1 MNKTITFNYGFT
13 ASNGK
18 SFLMERIC
26 SLMGDYGDSFNVN
39 LLTNKMSLAGDAN
52 STLVNFKNKRFVY
65 CSEPEAGAKLNTNF
79 VKILTGDTIKA
90 RGLYSNEEEK
100 LGITVG
106 NKEINDVLFGTES
119 PFKQEFTDPNT
130 GEFKVNDAKQAIAQV
145 KKSKNQEQIKQIEK
159 MYIEPSIE
167 NRLRNKYQALIVKG
181 LQLPSWMVQKQY
193 NESNSIANIDIVG
206 IPYASISDSIIKVT
220 DDEVANYI
228 KENAAAFQVEEAS
241 KSINF
246 VGFSAAPT
254 SADSA
259 NVLNTITALKADFQ
273 AAQDAAVFLNKVGSD
288 LPFYNSYISGK
299 SLQVPNKD
307 AILAAGV
314 GNTYGPY
321 VDGKNYTIA
330 KVIGVKQWPDS
341 ASVRHILIA
350 TAGQNGQII
359 RDDSAAKKLI
369 DSIKSAIAGG
379 ASFDEMVLKYSD
391 DAGSKEKGGKYEMF
405 PQAQMVGPFND
416 FSFDNTVGSKGVVKT
431 DFGYHYIEV
440 LKQTPRSPAYKI
452 AYLSKAILPSSETIG
467 VASAAAAAFA
477 TASKDIKSFNQEA
490 VKLNK
495 QTFPAAGI
503 KSMDYEIPG
512 LGESRTLVRWIYEND
527 LNAVSEPTE
536 IGDSYYVAI
545 ITGEEKV
552 GLASVASAKPQ
563 VEGILRDQKKAIQIK
578 QNFKGSTMEAIAASA
593 KTIIQPADSVNF
605 NYSLIPGIGNEPKL
619 VGAAFNKAL
628 LNKPSAPIAGNAG
641 VFVISVKSQGAKAAT
656 QDLASFE
663 SDLLNRTRSVIYRT
677 NIGLKKVA
685 KIKDNRMKVY

>member
-1 MNKTITFNYGFT
+1 MSIIQNIRDKGAWIIFTIIVIALVAFVLQDGIGKQGNTTVTDLGTVNGVSINKINFEEKLEIQVQNYASQGVKREQLIGFLW
-13 ASNGK
+13 NQ
-18 SFLMERIC
+18 EIDRI
-26 SLMGDYGDSFNVN
+26 LY
-39 LLTNKMSLAGDAN
+39 
-52 STLVNFKNKRFVY
+52 
-65 CSEPEAGAKLNTNF
+65 
-79 VKILTGDTIKA
+79 IK
-90 RGLYSNEEEK
+90 EEEA

-106 NKEINDVLFGTES
+106 NKEITDVLFGTES
-119 PFKQEFTDPNT
+119 PFRQEFTDPNT
-130 GEFKVNDAKQAIAQV
+130 GEFRVNDAKQAIAQV
-145 KKSKNQEQIKQIEK
+145 KKSKNQEQINQIEK

-167 NRLRNKYQALIVKG
+167 NRLRNKYQALIIKG
-181 LQLPSWMVQKQY
+181 VQLPSWMVQKQY
-193 NESNSIANIDIVG
+193 NESNSIASIDIVG
-206 IPYASISDSIIKVT
+206 IPYASISDSTIKVT
-220 DDEVANYI
+220 DDEVASYI

-241 KSINF
+241 KTINF

-259 NVLNTITALKADFQ
+259 SVLNTVTALKADFQ
-273 AAQDAAVFLNKVGSD
+273 AAPDPAAFLNKAGSD

-299 SLQVPNKD
+299 YLQVPNKE

-314 GNTYGPY
+314 GNTFGPY

-369 DSIKSAIAGG
+369 DSIKTAIAGG
-379 ASFDEMVLKYSD
+379 VSFDEMVLKYSD

-477 TASKDIKSFNQEA
+477 SASKDIKSFNQEA

-527 LNAVSEPTE
+527 INSVSEPTE

-545 ITGEEKV
+545 ITGEEKA

-593 KTIIQPADSVNF
+593 KTIIQPADSINF
-605 NYSLIPGIGNEPKL
+605 NYSLIPGIGNEPKI

-641 VFVISVKSQGAKAAT
+641 VFVISVKSQGAKATT
-656 QDLASFE
+656 QDVASFE
-663 SDLLNRTRSVIYRT
+663 ADLLNRTRSVVYRT

-685 KIKDNRMKVY
+685 KIKDNHMKVY

>member
-1 MNKTITFNYGFT
+1 MSIIQNIRDKGAWIIFTIIVIALVAFVLQDGIGKQGNTTVTDLGTVNGVSINKINFEEKLDMQVQNYASQGVKREQLIGFLW
-13 ASNGK
+13 NQ
-18 SFLMERIC
+18 EIDRI
-26 SLMGDYGDSFNVN
+26 LY
-39 LLTNKMSLAGDAN
+39 
-52 STLVNFKNKRFVY
+52 
-65 CSEPEAGAKLNTNF
+65 
-79 VKILTGDTIKA
+79 IK
-90 RGLYSNEEEK
+90 EEEA

-106 NKEINDVLFGTES
+106 NKEITDVLFGTES
-119 PFKQEFTDPNT
+119 PFRQEFTDPNT
-130 GEFKVNDAKQAIAQV
+130 GEFRVNDAKQAIAQV
-145 KKSKNQEQIKQIEK
+145 KKSKNQEQINQIEK

-181 LQLPSWMVQKQY
+181 VQLPSWMVQKQY
-193 NESNSIANIDIVG
+193 NESNSIASIDIVG
-206 IPYASISDSIIKVT
+206 IPYASISDSTIKVT
-220 DDEVANYI
+220 DDEVASYI

-241 KSINF
+241 KTINF

-254 SADSA
+254 SADSTS
-259 NVLNTITALKADFQ
+259 VLNTITALKADYQ
-273 AAQDAAVFLNKVGSD
+273 AAADAAAFLNKAGSD

-299 SLQVPNKD
+299 SLQVPNKE

-369 DSIKSAIAGG
+369 DSIKTAIAGG
-379 ASFDEMVLKYSD
+379 VSFDEMVLKYSD

-452 AYLSKAILPSSETIG
+452 AYLSKTILPSSETIG

-477 TASKDIKSFNQEA
+477 SASKDIKSFNQEA

-527 LNAVSEPTE
+527 INSVSEPTE

-545 ITGEEKV
+545 ITGEEKT

-593 KTIIQPADSVNF
+593 KTIIQPADSINF
-605 NYSLIPGIGNEPKL
+605 NYSLIPGIGNEPKI

-641 VFVISVKSQGAKAAT
+641 VFVISVKSQGAKVAT
-656 QDLASFE
+656 QDIASFE
-663 SDLLNRTRSVIYRT
+663 ADLLNRTRSVVYRT

>member
-1 MNKTITFNYGFT
+1 MSIIQNIRDKGAWIIFTIIVIALVAFVLQDGIGKQGNTTVTDLGSVNGISINKINFEEKLEIQVQNYASQGVKREQLIGFLW
-13 ASNGK
+13 NQ
-18 SFLMERIC
+18 EV
-26 SLMGDYGDSFNVN
+26 DQ
-39 LLTNKMSLAGDAN
+39 LL
-52 STLVNFKNKRFVY
+52 Y
-65 CSEPEAGAKLNTNF
+65 
-79 VKILTGDTIKA
+79 IK
-90 RGLYSNEEEK
+90 EEET

-145 KKSKNQEQIKQIEK
+145 KKSKNKEQINQIEK
-159 MYIEPSIE
+159 TYIEPSIQ

-181 LQLPSWMVQKQY
+181 VQVPSWMVQKQY
-193 NESNSIANIDIVG
+193 NELNSIANINIVG
-206 IPYASISDSIIKVT
+206 IPYTSISDSTIKVT
-220 DDEVANYI
+220 DEEVASYI
-228 KENAAAFQVEEAS
+228 KENAAAYQVEEAS

-254 SADSA
+254 STDSVA
-259 NVLNTITALKADFQ
+259 VYNTITALKADFQ
-273 AAQDAAVFLNKVGSD
+273 TAQDPTVFLNKVGSD
-288 LPFYNSYISGK
+288 IPFYNSYISYK
-299 SLQVPNKD
+299 SLQVPNKE
-307 AILAAGV
+307 AIIASGV

-341 ASVRHILIA
+341 ASVRHILVA
-350 TAGQNGQII
+350 TAGQNGQVV
-359 RDDSAAKKLI
+359 RDDSTAKKLI
-369 DSIKSAIAGG
+369 DSIRSAIAGG
-379 ASFDEMVLKYSD
+379 VSFDEMLLKYSD

-416 FSFDNTVGSKGVVKT
+416 FSFDNSVGTKGVVKT

-440 LKQTPRSPAYKI
+440 LKQTPRSAAYKI

-467 VASAAAAAFA
+467 AASAAAATFA

-495 QTFPAAGI
+495 QTIPASGI
-503 KSMDYEIPG
+503 KSMDFEIPG
-512 LGESRTLVRWIYEND
+512 LGASRTLVRWVYEND
-527 LNAVSEPTE
+527 INTVSEPTE
-536 IGDSYYVAI
+536 IGDSYYVAV
-545 ITGEEKV
+545 ITGEEKA

-578 QNFKGSTMEAIAASA
+578 QKFRGNTMEEIAASA
-593 KTIIQPADSVNF
+593 KTMVQPADSINF
-605 NYSLIPGIGNEPKL
+605 NYALIPGIGNEPKL
-619 VGAAFNKAL
+619 VGAAFNKAF

-641 VFVISVKSQGAKAAT
+641 VFVISVKSQGANVAT

-663 SDLLNRTRSVIYRT
+663 SDLINRTRSVIYRT

>member
-1 MNKTITFNYGFT
+1 MSIIQNIRDKGAWIIFTIIVIALVAFVLQDGIGKQGNTTETDLGTVNGVAINKINFEEKLEIQVQNYASQGVKREQLIGFLW
-13 ASNGK
+13 NQ
-18 SFLMERIC
+18 EIDRI
-26 SLMGDYGDSFNVN
+26 
-39 LLTNKMSLAGDAN
+39 
-52 STLVNFKNKRFVY
+52 
-65 CSEPEAGAKLNTNF
+65 
-79 VKILTGDTIKA
+79 
-90 RGLYSNEEEK
+90 LYINEQEK
-100 LGITVG
+100 LGITIG
-106 NKEINDVLFGTES
+106 NKELTDVLFGTES

-145 KKSKNQEQIKQIEK
+145 KKSKNQEQINQIEK
-159 MYIEPSIE
+159 LYIEPSIE

-181 LQLPSWMVQKQY
+181 LQLPTWMVQKQY
-193 NESNSIANIDIVG
+193 NESNSIANIDIIGV
-206 IPYASISDSIIKVT
+206 PYANISDSTIKVT
-220 DDEVANYI
+220 DDEVASYI

-254 SADSA
+254 STDSTS
-259 NVLNTITALKADFQ
+259 VLNSITALKADFQ
-273 AAQDAAVFLNKVGSD
+273 AAQDPAVFLNKVGSD
-288 LPFYNSYISGK
+288 LPFYNSFISGK
-299 SLQVPNKD
+299 SIQIPNKE
-307 AILAAGV
+307 AIIAAGV
-314 GNTYGPY
+314 GNVYGPY

-341 ASVRHILIA
+341 ASVRHILIT
-350 TAGQNGQII
+350 TAGQNGQLV
-359 RDDSAAKKLI
+359 RDDSTAKKLI
-369 DSIKSAIAGG
+369 DSIRFAIAGG
-379 ASFDEMVLKYSD
+379 ASFDAMVLKYSE

-416 FSFDNTVGSKGVVKT
+416 FSFDNSVGTKGVVKT

-452 AYLSKAILPSSETIG
+452 AYLSKSILPSSETIG
-467 VASAAAAAFA
+467 AASAAAAAFA

-495 QTFPAAGI
+495 QTFPAVGI

-512 LGESRTLVRWIYEND
+512 LGESRSLVRWVYEND
-527 LNAVSEPTE
+527 LNSVSEPTE
-536 IGDSYYVAI
+536 IGDSYFVAI
-545 ITGEEKV
+545 ITGEEKA

-563 VEGILRDQKKAIQIK
+563 VEGILRDQKKATQIK
-578 QNFKGSTMEAIAASA
+578 QSFKGNTMEAIAASA
-593 KTIIQPADSVNF
+593 KTIVQPADSINF

-619 VGAAFNKAL
+619 VGAAFNKAFI
-628 LNKPSAPIAGNAG
+628 NKPSAPIAGNAG

-656 QDLASFE
+656 QDLVSFE

-677 NIGLKKVA
+677 NIALKKVA

>member
-1 MNKTITFNYGFT
+1 MSIIQNIRDKGAWIIFTIIVIALVAFVLQDGIGKQGNTTETDLGTVNGVAINKINFEEKLEIQVQNYASQGVKREQLIGFLW
-13 ASNGK
+13 NQ
-18 SFLMERIC
+18 EIDRI
-26 SLMGDYGDSFNVN
+26 
-39 LLTNKMSLAGDAN
+39 
-52 STLVNFKNKRFVY
+52 
-65 CSEPEAGAKLNTNF
+65 
-79 VKILTGDTIKA
+79 
-90 RGLYSNEEEK
+90 LYINEQEK
-100 LGITVG
+100 LGITIG
-106 NKEINDVLFGTES
+106 NKELTDVLFGTES

-145 KKSKNQEQIKQIEK
+145 KKSKNQEQINQIEK
-159 MYIEPSIE
+159 LYIEPSIE

-181 LQLPSWMVQKQY
+181 LQLPTWMVQKQY
-193 NESNSIANIDIVG
+193 NESNSIANIDIIGV
-206 IPYASISDSIIKVT
+206 PYANISDSTIKVT
-220 DDEVANYI
+220 DDEVASYI

-241 KSINF
+241 KLINF

-254 SADSA
+254 STDSTS
-259 NVLNTITALKADFQ
+259 VLNSITALKADFQ
-273 AAQDAAVFLNKVGSD
+273 AAQDPAVFLNKVGSD
-288 LPFYNSYISGK
+288 LPFYNSFISGK
-299 SLQVPNKD
+299 SIQIPNKE
-307 AILAAGV
+307 AIIAAGV
-314 GNTYGPY
+314 GNVYGPY

-341 ASVRHILIA
+341 ASVRHILIT
-350 TAGQNGQII
+350 TAGQNGQLV
-359 RDDSAAKKLI
+359 RDDSTAKKLI
-369 DSIKSAIAGG
+369 DSIRFAIAGG
-379 ASFDEMVLKYSD
+379 ASFDAMVLKYSE

-416 FSFDNTVGSKGVVKT
+416 FSFDNSVGTKGVVKT

-467 VASAAAAAFA
+467 AASAAAAAFA

-495 QTFPAAGI
+495 QTFPAVGI

-512 LGESRTLVRWIYEND
+512 LGESRSLVRWVYEND
-527 LNAVSEPTE
+527 LNSVSEPTE
-536 IGDSYYVAI
+536 IGDSYFVAI
-545 ITGEEKV
+545 ITGEEKA

-563 VEGILRDQKKAIQIK
+563 VEGILRDQKKATQIK
-578 QNFKGSTMEAIAASA
+578 QSFKGNTMEAIAANA
-593 KTIIQPADSVNF
+593 KTVVQPADSINF

-619 VGAAFNKAL
+619 VGAAFNKAF

-656 QDLASFE
+656 QDLVSFE

-677 NIGLKKVA
+677 NIALKKVA

>member
-1 MNKTITFNYGFT
+1 MSIIQNIRDKGAWIIFTIIVIALIAFVLQDGIGKQGNTTVTDLGTVNGVSINKINFEEKLEIQVQNYASQGIKREQLIGFLW
-13 ASNGK
+13 NQ
-18 SFLMERIC
+18 EVDR
-26 SLMGDYGDSFNVN
+26 
-39 LLTNKMSLAGDAN
+39 LL
-52 STLVNFKNKRFVY
+52 Y
-65 CSEPEAGAKLNTNF
+65 
-79 VKILTGDTIKA
+79 I
-90 RGLYSNEEEK
+90 NEQEK

-106 NKEINDVLFGTES
+106 NKEITDVLFGTES

-145 KKSKNQEQIKQIEK
+145 KKSKNQEQINQIEK

-193 NESNSIANIDIVG
+193 NELNSIANIEIVG
-206 IPYASISDSIIKVT
+206 VPYASISDSTIKVT
-220 DDEVANYI
+220 DDEVATYI

-254 SADSA
+254 SADSMS
-259 NVLNTITALKADFQ
+259 VLNSITALKADFQ
-273 AAQDAAVFLNKVGSD
+273 AAPDAAVFLNKAGSD
-288 LPFYNSYISGK
+288 LPFYNSFISGK
-299 SLQVPNKD
+299 SIQIPNKE

-350 TAGQNGQII
+350 TAGQNGQLV
-359 RDDSAAKKLI
+359 RDDSTAKKLI

-379 ASFDEMVLKYSD
+379 VSFDEMVLKYSD

-416 FSFDNTVGSKGVVKT
+416 FSFDNAVGAKGVVKT

-467 VASAAAAAFA
+467 AASAAAAAFA
-477 TASKDIKSFNQEA
+477 SASKDLKSFNQEA

-495 QTFPAAGI
+495 QSFPASGI

-512 LGESRTLVRWIYEND
+512 IGESRTLVRWVYEND
-527 LNAVSEPTE
+527 MNSVSEPTE
-536 IGDSYYVAI
+536 VGDSYFVAI
-545 ITGEEKV
+545 ISGEEKV

-563 VEGILRDQKKAIQIK
+563 VEGIIRDQKKATQIK
-578 QNFKGSTMEAIAASA
+578 QSFKGNSMEAIAASA
-593 KTIIQPADSVNF
+593 KTTVQTADSINF

-619 VGAAFNKAL
+619 VGAAFNKSI
-628 LNKPSAPIAGNAG
+628 LNKPSPPIAGNAG
-641 VFVISVKSQGAKAAT
+641 VFVINVKAQGAKAAA

-663 SDLLNRTRSVIYRT
+663 SDMLNRTRSVIYRT
-677 NIGLKKVA
+677 NIALKKVA
-685 KIKDNRMKVY
+685 KIKDNRMMVY

>member
-1 MNKTITFNYGFT
+1 MSIIQNIRDKGAWIIFTIIVIALVAFVLQDGIGKQGNTTVTDLGSVNGVNINKINFEEKLEIQVQNYASQGVKREQLIGFLW
-13 ASNGK
+13 NQ
-18 SFLMERIC
+18 EIDRI
-26 SLMGDYGDSFNVN
+26 
-39 LLTNKMSLAGDAN
+39 
-52 STLVNFKNKRFVY
+52 
-65 CSEPEAGAKLNTNF
+65 
-79 VKILTGDTIKA
+79 
-90 RGLYSNEEEK
+90 LYSNEEEK

-440 LKQTPRSPAYKI
+440 LKQTPRRPAYKI

-605 NYSLIPGIGNEPKL
+605 NYSLIPGIGNEPKI

-656 QDLASFE
+656 QDLVSFE

-677 NIGLKKVA
+677 NIGLKRVA

>member
-1 MNKTITFNYGFT
+1 
-13 ASNGK
+13 
-18 SFLMERIC
+18 
-26 SLMGDYGDSFNVN
+26 
-39 LLTNKMSLAGDAN
+39 
-52 STLVNFKNKRFVY
+52 
-65 CSEPEAGAKLNTNF
+65 
-79 VKILTGDTIKA
+79 
-90 RGLYSNEEEK
+90 
-100 LGITVG
+100 
-106 NKEINDVLFGTES
+106 
-119 PFKQEFTDPNT
+119 
-130 GEFKVNDAKQAIAQV
+130 
-145 KKSKNQEQIKQIEK
+145 
-159 MYIEPSIE
+159 
-167 NRLRNKYQALIVKG
+167 
-181 LQLPSWMVQKQY
+181 MVQKQY
-193 NESNSIANIDIVG
+193 NESNSIASIDIVG
-206 IPYASISDSIIKVT
+206 IPYASISDSTIKVT
-220 DDEVANYI
+220 DDEVASYI

-241 KSINF
+241 KTINF

-259 NVLNTITALKADFQ
+259 SVLNTVTALKADFQ
-273 AAQDAAVFLNKVGSD
+273 AAPDPAAFLNKAGSD

-299 SLQVPNKD
+299 YLQVPNKE

-314 GNTYGPY
+314 GNTFGPY

-369 DSIKSAIAGG
+369 DSIKTAIAGG
-379 ASFDEMVLKYSD
+379 VSFDEMVLKYSD

-467 VASAAAAAFA
+467 VASAAAAVFA
-477 TASKDIKSFNQEA
+477 SASKDIKSFNQEA

-527 LNAVSEPTE
+527 INSVSEPTE

-545 ITGEEKV
+545 ITGEEKA

-593 KTIIQPADSVNF
+593 KTIIQPADSISF
-605 NYSLIPGIGNEPKL
+605 NYSLIPGIGNEPKI

-641 VFVISVKSQGAKAAT
+641 VFVISVKSQGAKATT
-656 QDLASFE
+656 QDVASFE
-663 SDLLNRTRSVIYRT
+663 ADLLNRTRSVVYRT

-685 KIKDNRMKVY
+685 KIKDNHMKVY

>member
-1 MNKTITFNYGFT
+1 MSIIQNIRDKGAWIIFTIIVIALVAFVLQDGIGKQGNTMVSELGTVNGVGINKINFEEKLDIQVQNYASQGVKREQLIGFLW
-13 ASNGK
+13 NQEVDRVL
-18 SFLMERIC
+18 FI
-26 SLMGDYGDSFNVN
+26 
-39 LLTNKMSLAGDAN
+39 
-52 STLVNFKNKRFVY
+52 
-65 CSEPEAGAKLNTNF
+65 SEEK
-79 VKILTGDTIKA
+79 
-90 RGLYSNEEEK
+90 K

-106 NKEINDVLFGTES
+106 TKELSDVLFGTES
-119 PFKQEFTDPNT
+119 PFRQEFTDPNT
-130 GEFKVNDAKQAIAQV
+130 GEFKVNDAKQAVAQV
-145 KKSKNQEQIKQIEK
+145 KKSKNQEQISQIEK

-167 NRLRNKYQALIVKG
+167 NRLRNKYQALVVKG
-181 LQLPSWMVQKQY
+181 VQVPTWMIQKQY
-193 NESNSIANIDIVG
+193 NESNSIANINIVG
-206 IPYASISDSIIKVT
+206 IPYASISDSSIKVT
-220 DDEVANYI
+220 DEEVATYI
-228 KENAAAFQVEEAS
+228 KENAAAYQVEEAT

-254 SADSA
+254 SADSTT
-259 NVLNTITALKADFQ
+259 VFNTISALKADFQ
-273 AAQDAAVFLNKVGSD
+273 AAQDPAVFLNKAGSD
-288 LPFYNSYISGK
+288 LPYYNSYISTK
-299 SLQVPNKD
+299 SLQVPNKE
-307 AILAAGV
+307 AIIAAGV
-314 GNTYGPY
+314 GNAYGPY

-341 ASVRHILIA
+341 TSVRHILIA

-379 ASFDEMVLKYSD
+379 VSFDEMVLKYSD

-416 FSFDNTVGSKGVVKT
+416 FSFDNSVGTKGVVKT

-440 LKQTPRSPAYKI
+440 LKQTPKSPAYKI

-477 TASKDIKSFNQEA
+477 SASKDVKSFNQEA

-495 QTFPAAGI
+495 QTFPASGI
-503 KSMDYEIPG
+503 KSMDYEIAG
-512 LGESRTLVRWIYEND
+512 IGESRSLVRWAFEKD

-536 IGDSYYVAI
+536 VGDSYFVAI

-552 GLASVASAKPQ
+552 GLASVASVKPQ
-563 VEGILRDQKKAIQIK
+563 IEGLLRDQKKAIQIK
-578 QNFKGSTMEAIAASA
+578 QNFKGNTIEEIAASA
-593 KTIIQPADSVNF
+593 KTIIQPADSINF
-605 NYSLIPGIGNEPKL
+605 NYSMIPGIGNEPKL
-619 VGAAFNKAL
+619 VGAAFNKAF

-663 SDLLNRTRSVIYRT
+663 ADLINRTRSVIYRT

-685 KIKDNRMKVY
+685 KIKDNRMEVY

>member
-1 MNKTITFNYGFT
+1 MSIIQNIRDKGAWIIFTIIVIALVAFVLQDGIGKQGNTAVTDLGTVNGVSINKINFEEKLEIQVQNYASQGVKREQLIGFLW
-13 ASNGK
+13 NQ
-18 SFLMERIC
+18 EIDRI
-26 SLMGDYGDSFNVN
+26 LY
-39 LLTNKMSLAGDAN
+39 
-52 STLVNFKNKRFVY
+52 
-65 CSEPEAGAKLNTNF
+65 
-79 VKILTGDTIKA
+79 IK
-90 RGLYSNEEEK
+90 EEEK

-106 NKEINDVLFGTES
+106 NKEITDVLFGTES
-119 PFKQEFTDPNT
+119 PLRQEFTDPNT

-145 KKSKNQEQIKQIEK
+145 KKSKNQEQINQIEK
-159 MYIEPSIE
+159 LYIEPSIE

-181 LQLPSWMVQKQY
+181 LQVPSWLVQKQY
-193 NESNSIANIDIVG
+193 NELNSIANIEIVG
-206 IPYASISDSIIKVT
+206 IPYASISDSTIKVT
-220 DDEVANYI
+220 DDEVASYI
-228 KENAAAFQVEEAS
+228 KENAASFQVEEAS

-259 NVLNTITALKADFQ
+259 SVLNTITALKADFQ
-273 AAQDAAVFLNKVGSD
+273 AAPDAAVFLNKAGSD

-299 SLQVPNKD
+299 TLQVPNKE

-330 KVIGVKQWPDS
+330 KLIGVKQWPDS

-350 TAGQNGQII
+350 TAGQNGQLV
-359 RDDSAAKKLI
+359 RDDSTAKKLI

-379 ASFDEMVLKYSD
+379 VSFDEMVQKYSD

-477 TASKDIKSFNQEA
+477 SASKDIKSFNQEA

-495 QTFPAAGI
+495 QSFPATGI

-512 LGESRTLVRWIYEND
+512 IGESRTLVRWVYEND
-527 LNAVSEPTE
+527 MNAVSEPTE
-536 IGDSYYVAI
+536 VGDSYYVAI

-578 QNFKGSTMEAIAASA
+578 QNFKGNTIEAIAANA
-593 KTIIQPADSVNF
+593 KTMVQPADSINF
-605 NYSLIPGIGNEPKL
+605 NYSMIPGIGNEPKL

-641 VFVISVKSQGAKAAT
+641 VFVISVKSQGAKAAS

-663 SDLLNRTRSVIYRT
+663 SDLINRTRSVIYRT

>member
-1 MNKTITFNYGFT
+1 MSIIQNIRDKGAWIIFTIIVIALVAFVLQDGIGKQGNTTVTELGTVNGVSINKINFEEKLEMQVQNYASQGVKREQLIGFLW
-13 ASNGK
+13 NQ
-18 SFLMERIC
+18 EIDRI
-26 SLMGDYGDSFNVN
+26 LY
-39 LLTNKMSLAGDAN
+39 
-52 STLVNFKNKRFVY
+52 
-65 CSEPEAGAKLNTNF
+65 
-79 VKILTGDTIKA
+79 IK
-90 RGLYSNEEEK
+90 EEET

-106 NKEINDVLFGTES
+106 NKEITDVLFGTES
-119 PFKQEFTDPNT
+119 PFRQEFTDPNT
-130 GEFKVNDAKQAIAQV
+130 GEFRVNDAKQAIAQV
-145 KKSKNQEQIKQIEK
+145 KKSKNQEQINQIEK

-181 LQLPSWMVQKQY
+181 VQLPSWMVQKQY
-193 NESNSIANIDIVG
+193 NESNTIANIDIVG
-206 IPYASISDSIIKVT
+206 IPYASISDSTIKVT
-220 DDEVANYI
+220 DNEVASYI

-241 KSINF
+241 KTINF

-259 NVLNTITALKADFQ
+259 SVLNTITALKADFQ
-273 AAQDAAVFLNKVGSD
+273 AALDAAAFLNKAGSD

-299 SLQVPNKD
+299 SLQVPNKE

-350 TAGQNGQII
+350 TTGQNGQII

-369 DSIKSAIAGG
+369 DSIKTAIAGG
-379 ASFDEMVLKYSD
+379 VSFDEMVLKYSD

-477 TASKDIKSFNQEA
+477 SASKDIKSFNQEA

-527 LNAVSEPTE
+527 INSVSEPTE

-545 ITGEEKV
+545 ITGEEKA
-552 GLASVASAKPQ
+552 GLASVASVKPQ

-578 QNFKGSTMEAIAASA
+578 QNFKGNTMEAIAASA
-593 KTIIQPADSVNF
+593 KTIIQSADSINF
-605 NYSLIPGIGNEPKL
+605 NYSLIPGIGNEPKI
-619 VGAAFNKAL
+619 VGAAFNKTL

-663 SDLLNRTRSVIYRT
+663 ADLLNRTRSVVYRT

>member
-1 MNKTITFNYGFT
+1 MSIIQNIRDKGAWIIFTIIVIALVAFVLQDGIGKQGNTTKTDLGTVNGVAINKINFEEKLEIQVQNYASQGVKREQLIGFLW
-13 ASNGK
+13 NQ
-18 SFLMERIC
+18 EIDRI
-26 SLMGDYGDSFNVN
+26 
-39 LLTNKMSLAGDAN
+39 
-52 STLVNFKNKRFVY
+52 
-65 CSEPEAGAKLNTNF
+65 
-79 VKILTGDTIKA
+79 
-90 RGLYSNEEEK
+90 LYINEQEK
-100 LGITVG
+100 LGITIG
-106 NKEINDVLFGTES
+106 NKELTDVLFGTES

-145 KKSKNQEQIKQIEK
+145 KKSKNQEQINQIEK
-159 MYIEPSIE
+159 LYIEPSIE

-181 LQLPSWMVQKQY
+181 LQLPTWMVQKQY
-193 NESNSIANIDIVG
+193 NESNSIANIDIIGV
-206 IPYASISDSIIKVT
+206 PYANISDSTIKVT
-220 DDEVANYI
+220 DDEVASYI

-254 SADSA
+254 SADST
-259 NVLNTITALKADFQ
+259 NVLNSITALKADFQ
-273 AAQDAAVFLNKVGSD
+273 AAQDPAVFLNKVGSD
-288 LPFYNSYISGK
+288 LPFYNSFISGK
-299 SLQVPNKD
+299 SIQIPNKE
-307 AILAAGV
+307 AIIAAGV
-314 GNTYGPY
+314 GNVYGPY

-341 ASVRHILIA
+341 ASVRHILIT
-350 TAGQNGQII
+350 TAGQNGQLV
-359 RDDSAAKKLI
+359 RDDSTAKKLI
-369 DSIKSAIAGG
+369 DSIRFAIAGG
-379 ASFDEMVLKYSD
+379 ASFDAMVLKYSE

-416 FSFDNTVGSKGVVKT
+416 FSFDNSVGTKGVVKT

-467 VASAAAAAFA
+467 AASAAAAAFA

-495 QTFPAAGI
+495 QTFPAVGI

-512 LGESRTLVRWIYEND
+512 LGESRSLVRWVYEND
-527 LNAVSEPTE
+527 LNSVSEPTE
-536 IGDSYYVAI
+536 IGDSYFVAI
-545 ITGEEKV
+545 ITGEEKA

-563 VEGILRDQKKAIQIK
+563 VEGILRDQKKATQIK
-578 QNFKGSTMEAIAASA
+578 QSFKGNTMEAIAANA
-593 KTIIQPADSVNF
+593 KTVVQPADSINF

-619 VGAAFNKAL
+619 VGAAFNKAF

-656 QDLASFE
+656 QDLVSFE

-677 NIGLKKVA
+677 NIALKKVA

>member
-1 MNKTITFNYGFT
+1 MSIIQNIRDKGAWIIFTIIVIALVAFVLQDGIGKQGNTTVTDLGSVNGISINKINFEEKLEIQVQNYASQGIKREQLIGFLW
-13 ASNGK
+13 NQ
-18 SFLMERIC
+18 EVDR
-26 SLMGDYGDSFNVN
+26 
-39 LLTNKMSLAGDAN
+39 LL
-52 STLVNFKNKRFVY
+52 Y
-65 CSEPEAGAKLNTNF
+65 
-79 VKILTGDTIKA
+79 I
-90 RGLYSNEEEK
+90 NEQEK

-106 NKEINDVLFGTES
+106 NKEITDVLFGTES

-145 KKSKNQEQIKQIEK
+145 KKSKNQEQINQIEK
-159 MYIEPSIE
+159 LYIEPSIE

-193 NESNSIANIDIVG
+193 NELNSIANIEIVG
-206 IPYASISDSIIKVT
+206 VPYTSISDSTIKVT
-220 DDEVANYI
+220 DDEVAAYI

-254 SADSA
+254 SADSMS
-259 NVLNTITALKADFQ
+259 VLNSITALKADFQ
-273 AAQDAAVFLNKVGSD
+273 AAPDAAVFLNKAGSD
-288 LPFYNSYISGK
+288 LPFYNSFISGK
-299 SLQVPNKD
+299 SIQIPNKE

-350 TAGQNGQII
+350 TAGQNGQLV
-359 RDDSAAKKLI
+359 RDDSTAKKLI

-379 ASFDEMVLKYSD
+379 VSFDEMVLKYSD

-416 FSFDNTVGSKGVVKT
+416 FSFDNAVGSKGVVKT

-477 TASKDIKSFNQEA
+477 SASKDLKSFNQEA

-495 QTFPAAGI
+495 QSFPASGI

-512 LGESRTLVRWIYEND
+512 IGESRTLVRWVYEND
-527 LNAVSEPTE
+527 MNSVSEPTE
-536 IGDSYYVAI
+536 VGDSYFVAI
-545 ITGEEKV
+545 ISGEEKV

-563 VEGILRDQKKAIQIK
+563 VEGIIRDQKKATQIK
-578 QNFKGSTMEAIAASA
+578 QGFKGNTMEAIAASV
-593 KTIIQPADSVNF
+593 KTTVQTADSINF
-605 NYSLIPGIGNEPKL
+605 NYSLIQGIGNEPKL
-619 VGAAFNKAL
+619 VGAAFNKAF

-641 VFVISVKSQGAKAAT
+641 VFVINVKAQGAKVAA

-685 KIKDNRMKVY
+685 KIKDNRMMVY

>member
-1 MNKTITFNYGFT
+1 MSIIQNIRDKGAWIIFTIIVIALVAFVLQDGIGKQGNTTETDLGTVNGVAINKINFEEKLEIQVQNYASQGVKREQLIGFLW
-13 ASNGK
+13 NQ
-18 SFLMERIC
+18 EIDRI
-26 SLMGDYGDSFNVN
+26 
-39 LLTNKMSLAGDAN
+39 
-52 STLVNFKNKRFVY
+52 
-65 CSEPEAGAKLNTNF
+65 
-79 VKILTGDTIKA
+79 
-90 RGLYSNEEEK
+90 LYINEQEK
-100 LGITVG
+100 LGITIG
-106 NKEINDVLFGTES
+106 NKELTDVLFGTES

-145 KKSKNQEQIKQIEK
+145 KKSKNQEQINQIEK
-159 MYIEPSIE
+159 LYIEPSIE

-181 LQLPSWMVQKQY
+181 LQLPTWMVQKQY
-193 NESNSIANIDIVG
+193 NESNSIANIDIIGV
-206 IPYASISDSIIKVT
+206 PYANISDSTIKVT
-220 DDEVANYI
+220 DDEVASYI

-254 SADSA
+254 SADST
-259 NVLNTITALKADFQ
+259 NVLNSITALKADFQ
-273 AAQDAAVFLNKVGSD
+273 AAQDPAVFLNKVGSD
-288 LPFYNSYISGK
+288 LPFYNSFISGK
-299 SLQVPNKD
+299 SIQIPNKE
-307 AILAAGV
+307 AIIAAGV
-314 GNTYGPY
+314 GNVYGPY

-341 ASVRHILIA
+341 ASVRHILIT
-350 TAGQNGQII
+350 TAGQNGQLV
-359 RDDSAAKKLI
+359 RDDSTAKKLI
-369 DSIKSAIAGG
+369 DSIRFAIAGG
-379 ASFDEMVLKYSD
+379 ASFDAMVLKYSE

-416 FSFDNTVGSKGVVKT
+416 FSFDNSVGTKGVVKT

-467 VASAAAAAFA
+467 AASAAAAAFA

-495 QTFPAAGI
+495 QTFPAVGI

-512 LGESRTLVRWIYEND
+512 LGESRSLVRWVYEND
-527 LNAVSEPTE
+527 LNSVSEPTE
-536 IGDSYYVAI
+536 IGDSYFVAI
-545 ITGEEKV
+545 ITGEEKA

-563 VEGILRDQKKAIQIK
+563 VEGILRDQKKATQIK
-578 QNFKGSTMEAIAASA
+578 QSFKGNTMEAIAANA
-593 KTIIQPADSVNF
+593 KTVVQPADSIIF

-619 VGAAFNKAL
+619 VGAAFNKAF

-656 QDLASFE
+656 QDLVSFE

-677 NIGLKKVA
+677 NIALKKVA

>member
-1 MNKTITFNYGFT
+1 MSIIQNIRDKGAWIIFTIIVIALIAFVLQDGIGKQGNTTVTDLGTVNGVSINKINFEEKLEIQVQNYASQGIKREQLIGFLW
-13 ASNGK
+13 NQ
-18 SFLMERIC
+18 EVDR
-26 SLMGDYGDSFNVN
+26 
-39 LLTNKMSLAGDAN
+39 LL
-52 STLVNFKNKRFVY
+52 Y
-65 CSEPEAGAKLNTNF
+65 
-79 VKILTGDTIKA
+79 I
-90 RGLYSNEEEK
+90 NEQEK

-106 NKEINDVLFGTES
+106 NKEITDVLFGTES

-145 KKSKNQEQIKQIEK
+145 KKSKNQEQINQIEK

-193 NESNSIANIDIVG
+193 NELNSIANIEIVG
-206 IPYASISDSIIKVT
+206 VPYASISDSTIKVT
-220 DDEVANYI
+220 DDEVATYI

-254 SADSA
+254 SADSMS
-259 NVLNTITALKADFQ
+259 VLNSITALKADFQ
-273 AAQDAAVFLNKVGSD
+273 AAPDAAVFLNKAGSD
-288 LPFYNSYISGK
+288 LPFYNSFISGK
-299 SLQVPNKD
+299 SIQIPNKE

-350 TAGQNGQII
+350 TAGQNGQLV
-359 RDDSAAKKLI
+359 RDDSTAKKLI

-379 ASFDEMVLKYSD
+379 VSFDEMVLKYSD

-416 FSFDNTVGSKGVVKT
+416 FSFDNAVGAKGVVKT

-467 VASAAAAAFA
+467 AASAAAAAFA
-477 TASKDIKSFNQEA
+477 SASKDLKSFNQEA

-495 QTFPAAGI
+495 QSFPASGI

-512 LGESRTLVRWIYEND
+512 IGESRTLVRWVYEND
-527 LNAVSEPTE
+527 INSVSEPTE
-536 IGDSYYVAI
+536 VGDSYFVAI
-545 ITGEEKV
+545 ISGEEKV

-563 VEGILRDQKKAIQIK
+563 VEGIIRDQKKATQIK
-578 QNFKGSTMEAIAASA
+578 QSFKGNSMEAIAASA
-593 KTIIQPADSVNF
+593 KTTVQTADSINF

-619 VGAAFNKAL
+619 VGAAFNKSF
-628 LNKPSAPIAGNAG
+628 LNKPSPPIAGNAG
-641 VFVISVKSQGAKAAT
+641 VFVINVKAQGAKAAA

-663 SDLLNRTRSVIYRT
+663 SDMLNRTRSVIYRT
-677 NIGLKKVA
+677 NIALKKVA
-685 KIKDNRMKVY
+685 KIKDNRMMVY

>member
-1 MNKTITFNYGFT
+1 MSIIQNIRDKGAWIIFTIIVIALVAFVLQDGIGKQGNTTETDLGTVNRVAINKINFEEKLEIQVQNYASQGVKREQLIGFLW
-13 ASNGK
+13 NQ
-18 SFLMERIC
+18 EIDRI
-26 SLMGDYGDSFNVN
+26 
-39 LLTNKMSLAGDAN
+39 
-52 STLVNFKNKRFVY
+52 
-65 CSEPEAGAKLNTNF
+65 
-79 VKILTGDTIKA
+79 
-90 RGLYSNEEEK
+90 LYINEQEK
-100 LGITVG
+100 LGITIG
-106 NKEINDVLFGTES
+106 NKELTDVLFGTES

-145 KKSKNQEQIKQIEK
+145 KKSKNQEQINQIEK
-159 MYIEPSIE
+159 LYIEPSIE

-181 LQLPSWMVQKQY
+181 LQLPTWMVQKQY
-193 NESNSIANIDIVG
+193 NESNSIANIDIIGV
-206 IPYASISDSIIKVT
+206 PYANISDSTIKVT
-220 DDEVANYI
+220 DDEVASYI

-254 SADSA
+254 STDSTS
-259 NVLNTITALKADFQ
+259 VLNSITALKADFQ
-273 AAQDAAVFLNKVGSD
+273 AAQDPAVFLNKVGSD
-288 LPFYNSYISGK
+288 LPFYNSFISGK
-299 SLQVPNKD
+299 SIQIPNKE
-307 AILAAGV
+307 AIIAAGV
-314 GNTYGPY
+314 GNVYGPY

-341 ASVRHILIA
+341 ASVRHILIT
-350 TAGQNGQII
+350 TAGQNGQLV
-359 RDDSAAKKLI
+359 RDDSTAKKLI
-369 DSIKSAIAGG
+369 DSIRFAIAGG
-379 ASFDEMVLKYSD
+379 ASFDAMVLKYSE

-416 FSFDNTVGSKGVVKT
+416 FSFDNSVGTKGVVKT

-467 VASAAAAAFA
+467 AASAAAAAFA

-495 QTFPAAGI
+495 QTFPAVGI

-512 LGESRTLVRWIYEND
+512 LGESRSLVRWVYEND
-527 LNAVSEPTE
+527 LNSVSEPTE
-536 IGDSYYVAI
+536 IGDSYFVAI
-545 ITGEEKV
+545 ITGEEKA

-563 VEGILRDQKKAIQIK
+563 VEGILRDQKKATQIK
-578 QNFKGSTMEAIAASA
+578 LGLKGNTMEAIAANA
-593 KTIIQPADSVNF
+593 KTVVQPADSINF
-605 NYSLIPGIGNEPKL
+605 NYSLIPGIGNEPKV
-619 VGAAFNKAL
+619 VGAAFNKAF

-656 QDLASFE
+656 QDLVSFE

-677 NIGLKKVA
+677 NIALKKVA

>member
-1 MNKTITFNYGFT
+1 MSIIQNIRDKGAWIIFTIIVIALVAFVLQDGIGKQGNATVTDLGTVNGVSINKINFEEKLEIQVQNYASQGVKREQLIGFLW
-13 ASNGK
+13 NQ
-18 SFLMERIC
+18 EIDRI
-26 SLMGDYGDSFNVN
+26 
-39 LLTNKMSLAGDAN
+39 
-52 STLVNFKNKRFVY
+52 
-65 CSEPEAGAKLNTNF
+65 
-79 VKILTGDTIKA
+79 
-90 RGLYSNEEEK
+90 LYANEEEV

-106 NKEINDVLFGTES
+106 NKEITDVLFGTES

-159 MYIEPSIE
+159 LYIEPSIE

-181 LQLPSWMVQKQY
+181 LQVPSWMVQKQY

-206 IPYASISDSIIKVT
+206 IPYVSISDSAIKVS

-273 AAQDAAVFLNKVGSD
+273 AAPDAAVFLNKAGSD

-379 ASFDEMVLKYSD
+379 VSFDEMVLKYSD

-416 FSFDNTVGSKGVVKT
+416 FSFDNSVGSKGVVKT

-467 VASAAAAAFA
+467 AASAAAAAFA

-512 LGESRTLVRWIYEND
+512 LGESRTLVRWVCEND

-552 GLASVASAKPQ
+552 GLASVASVKPQ

>member
-1 MNKTITFNYGFT
+1 MSIIQNIRDKGAWIIFTIIVIALVAFVLQDGIGKQGNTTITDLGT
-13 ASNGK
+13 VNGV
-18 SFLMERIC
+18 SI
-26 SLMGDYGDSFNVN
+26 
-39 LLTNKMSLAGDAN
+39 NKI
-52 STLVNFKNKRFVY
+52 NF
-65 CSEPEAGAKLNTNF
+65 
-79 VKILTGDTIKA
+79 
-90 RGLYSNEEEK
+90 EEK
-100 LGITVG
+100 LEIQVQNYASQGVKREQLIGFLWNQEIDRILYIKEEEALGISVG
-106 NKEINDVLFGTES
+106 NKEITDVLFGTES

-145 KKSKNQEQIKQIEK
+145 KKSKNQEQINQIEK

-181 LQLPSWMVQKQY
+181 LQVPSWMVQKQY
-193 NESNSIANIDIVG
+193 NELNSIANIDIVG
-206 IPYASISDSIIKVT
+206 IPYSSISDSTIKVT
-220 DDEVANYI
+220 DDEVASYI
-228 KENAAAFQVEEAS
+228 KENAASFQVEEAS
-241 KSINF
+241 KTINF

-254 SADSA
+254 SVDSA
-259 NVLNTITALKADFQ
+259 SVLNAITALKAEF
-273 AAQDAAVFLNKVGSD
+273 QDALDPAVFLNKAGSD
-288 LPFYNSYISGK
+288 LPYYNSYISGK
-299 SLQVPNKD
+299 SLQIPNKE
-307 AILAAGV
+307 AIIASGV

-350 TAGQNGQII
+350 TAGQNGQIV
-359 RDDSAAKKLI
+359 RDDSSAKKLI

-379 ASFDEMVLKYSD
+379 VSFDAMVQKYSD

-416 FSFDNTVGSKGVVKT
+416 FSFDNSVGSKGVVKT

-467 VASAAAAAFA
+467 AASAAAAAFA
-477 TASKDIKSFNQEA
+477 SASKDIKSFNQEA

-495 QTFPAAGI
+495 QTFPASGI

-512 LGESRTLVRWIYEND
+512 IGESRSLVRWVYEND
-527 LNAVSEPTE
+527 LNTVSEPTE
-536 IGDSYYVAI
+536 VGDSYYVAI
-545 ITGEEKV
+545 ISGEEKA

-563 VEGILRDQKKAIQIK
+563 VEGIIRDQKKAIQIK
-578 QNFKGSTMEAIAASA
+578 EKLKGNTLEAIAANA
-593 KTIIQPADSVNF
+593 KTIVQPADSINF
-605 NYSLIPGIGNEPKL
+605 NYSMIPGIGNEPKL
-619 VGAAFNKAL
+619 VGAAFNKAF
-628 LNKPSAPIAGNAG
+628 LNKPSTPIAGNAG

>member
-1 MNKTITFNYGFT
+1 LVAFVLQDGIGKQGNTTVNDLGTVNGVSINK
-13 ASNGK
+13 
-18 SFLMERIC
+18 
-26 SLMGDYGDSFNVN
+26 
-39 LLTNKMSLAGDAN
+39 
-52 STLVNFKNKRFVY
+52 VNFEEKLEIQVQNYASQGVKREQLIGFLWNQEVDRILY
-65 CSEPEAGAKLNTNF
+65 
-79 VKILTGDTIKA
+79 VK
-90 RGLYSNEEEK
+90 EEET

-106 NKEINDVLFGTES
+106 NKEMTDVLFGTES

-167 NRLRNKYQALIVKG
+167 NRLRNKYQALIVRG
-181 LQLPSWMVQKQY
+181 VQLPTWLVQKQY
-193 NESNSIANIDIVG
+193 NELNSIANIDIVG
-206 IPYASISDSIIKVT
+206 IPYVSISDSTIKVT
-220 DDEVANYI
+220 DDEVASYI

-254 SADSA
+254 SADSTS
-259 NVLNTITALKADFQ
+259 VLNSITALKADFQ
-273 AAQDAAVFLNKVGSD
+273 AAQDPAVFLNKVGSD
-288 LPFYNSYISGK
+288 LPYYNSYISSK
-299 SLQVPNKD
+299 SLQIPNKE
-307 AILAAGV
+307 AIIGSGI

-379 ASFDEMVLKYSD
+379 VSFDEMVLKYSD

-416 FSFDNTVGSKGVVKT
+416 FSFDNSVGSKGVVKT

-452 AYLSKAILPSSETIG
+452 AYLSKVILPSSETIG

-477 TASKDIKSFNQEA
+477 SASKDIKSFNQEA

-495 QTFPAAGI
+495 QTFPATGI

-512 LGESRTLVRWIYEND
+512 LGESRTLVRWVYEND

-578 QNFKGSTMEAIAASA
+578 QNFKGATMEAIAASA
-593 KTIIQPADSVNF
+593 KTIIQPADSINF

-619 VGAAFNKAL
+619 VGAAFNKAF

-641 VFVISVKSQGAKAAT
+641 VFVISVKAQGATAAT

>member
-1 MNKTITFNYGFT
+1 MSIIQNIRDKGAWIIFTIIVIALVAFVLQDGIGKQGNTTETDLGTVNGVAINKINFEEKLEIQVQNYASQGVKREQLIGFLW
-13 ASNGK
+13 NQ
-18 SFLMERIC
+18 EIDRI
-26 SLMGDYGDSFNVN
+26 
-39 LLTNKMSLAGDAN
+39 
-52 STLVNFKNKRFVY
+52 
-65 CSEPEAGAKLNTNF
+65 
-79 VKILTGDTIKA
+79 
-90 RGLYSNEEEK
+90 LYINEQEK
-100 LGITVG
+100 LGITIG
-106 NKEINDVLFGTES
+106 NKELTDVLFGTES

-145 KKSKNQEQIKQIEK
+145 KKSKNQEQINQIEK
-159 MYIEPSIE
+159 LYIEPSIE

-181 LQLPSWMVQKQY
+181 LQLPTWMVQKQY
-193 NESNSIANIDIVG
+193 NESNSIANIDIIGV
-206 IPYASISDSIIKVT
+206 PYANISDSTIKVT
-220 DDEVANYI
+220 DDEVASYI

-254 SADSA
+254 SADST
-259 NVLNTITALKADFQ
+259 NVLNSITALKADFQ
-273 AAQDAAVFLNKVGSD
+273 AAQDPAVFLNKVGSD
-288 LPFYNSYISGK
+288 LPFYNSFISGK
-299 SLQVPNKD
+299 SIQIPNKE
-307 AILAAGV
+307 AIIAAGV
-314 GNTYGPY
+314 GNVYGPY

-341 ASVRHILIA
+341 ASVRHILIT
-350 TAGQNGQII
+350 TAGQNGQLV
-359 RDDSAAKKLI
+359 RDDSTAKKLI
-369 DSIKSAIAGG
+369 DSIRFAIAGG
-379 ASFDEMVLKYSD
+379 ASFDAMVLKYSE

-416 FSFDNTVGSKGVVKT
+416 FSFDNSVGTKGVVKT

-467 VASAAAAAFA
+467 AASAAAAAFA

-495 QTFPAAGI
+495 QTFPAVGI

-512 LGESRTLVRWIYEND
+512 LGESRSLVRWVYEND
-527 LNAVSEPTE
+527 LNSVSEPTE
-536 IGDSYYVAI
+536 IGDSYFVAI
-545 ITGEEKV
+545 ITGEEKA

-563 VEGILRDQKKAIQIK
+563 VEGILRDQKKATQIK
-578 QNFKGSTMEAIAASA
+578 QSFKGNTMEAIAANA
-593 KTIIQPADSVNF
+593 KTIVQPADSINF

-619 VGAAFNKAL
+619 VGAAFNKAF

-656 QDLASFE
+656 QDLVSFE

-677 NIGLKKVA
+677 NIALKKVA